1 MRSALE
7 VYREKKQAESERI
20 ALERER
26 QNERNRRY
34 YARNRETVLARNAD
48 WRERNR
54 NPELDRMAR
63 SAYWHSRGKF
73 IDPRRKAQ
81 PGVTHEHQD

>member
-26 QNERNRRY
+26 HNERNRRY
-34 YARNRETVLARNAD
+34 YAKNREAVLARNAE
-48 WRERNR
+48 WRKRNSD
-54 NPELDRMAR
+54 PELDRMAR

-73 IDPRRKAQ
+73 IDRRRKAQ
-81 PGVTHEHQD
+81 TGVEHDQD